1 MRVVLLLIVLLIIHV
16 HALAKPAI
24 HVQNPW
30 IREVPPVSKMSAL
43 FMKIVNKGDTED
55 VLLSVKTDAS
65 KFAEIHMMA
74 MEGQMMK
81 MRKLDFLK
89 LPPKA
94 IVELRPG
101 GIHIMLIELTKPL
114 KEGQKVKVELYFKRS
129 GKIVIQAPVRALH

>member
-1 MRVVLLLIVLLIIHV
+1 MTAFLILLFSLIFYGPS
-16 HALAKPAI
+16 LAKPDI
-24 HVQNPW
+24 QIQNPW

-43 FMKIVNKGDTED
+43 FMRIVNKGDTED
-55 VLLSVKTDAS
+55 VLLGVKTNAS
-65 KFAEIHMMA
+65 KFAEIHMME

-101 GIHIMLIELTKPL
+101 GIHIMLIELIKPL
-114 KEGQKVKVELYFKRS
+114 KEGQKVKVELDFKKS
-129 GKIVIQAPVRALH
+129 GKIIIQAPVKALH